1 MDGTPIRTTLLPT
14 TTILIAETYVPTYS
28 YPHWEVGYMPKKGPA
43 LRIELPSDEDTEGN
57 QIYVFV
63 TEDAN
68 KVKDLL
74 M

>member
-1 MDGTPIRTTLLPT
+1 
-14 TTILIAETYVPTYS
+14 
-28 YPHWEVGYMPKKGPA
+28 MPKKGPA